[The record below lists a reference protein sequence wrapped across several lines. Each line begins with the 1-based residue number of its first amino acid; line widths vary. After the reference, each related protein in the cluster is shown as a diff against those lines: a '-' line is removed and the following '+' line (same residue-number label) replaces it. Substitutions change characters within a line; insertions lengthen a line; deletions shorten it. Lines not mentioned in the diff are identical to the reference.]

1 MSDGEAK
8 GAAASSGAVP
18 SMQNITRRI
27 LFAVLLG
34 LAVYAVIVLYRDARS
49 IADRLATYAWWTF
62 AAACGLAFTNYVLR
76 FLKWEYYLA
85 VLDVRGI
92 PKGESFLT
100 FLSGFVLTVTPGK
113 VGEVFKSFILYQTW
127 GVPIER
133 TAPIVVAE
141 RVTDLIGVIAL
152 ITIGSLSFPG
162 GVIWA
167 SIGAAAVTLLLACV
181 ASRRLSELLL
191 RPLPGLPGALGRAGR
206 RIAPKLLRA
215 VDSLRDLTA
224 PRRLV
229 WPTALSIVGWSLEG
243 VGLWTILHGFGER
256 PPLTL
261 TAFFYATA
269 TLAGALV
276 PVPGGLG
283 VTDELLEEQLHRLG
297 GVTSAT
303 ATASMLLVRFAT
315 LWFAV
320 AVGFTA
326 LGILR
331 ARHPALASPAAD
343 KGEGGRAE
351 GRPS

>member
-1 MSDGEAK
+1 M
-8 GAAASSGAVP
+8 
-18 SMQNITRRI
+18 
-27 LFAVLLG
+27 LLG
-34 LAVYAVIVLYRDARS
+34 VVVYGAIVLYRGAS
-49 IADRLATYAWWTF
+49 EIADRLASYAWWTLG
-62 AAACGLAFTNYVLR
+62 AACGLAFANYVLR

-85 VLDVRGI
+85 VLNIRGI

-113 VGEVFKSFILYQTW
+113 VGEVFKSLILFQTR
-127 GVPIER
+127 GIPIER

-152 ITIGSLSFPG
+152 ITVGSVSFPG
-162 GVIWA
+162 GVVWA
-167 SIGAAAVTLLLACV
+167 SLGTAVVVLLLAFV

-191 RPLPGLPGALGRAGR
+191 RPLPHLPGALGRLGQR
-206 RIAPKLLRA
+206 LAPKLLHA
-215 VDSLRDLTA
+215 LDGLRDLTA

-229 WPTALSIVGWSLEG
+229 WPAALSIVGWSLEG
-243 VGLWTILHGFGER
+243 VGLWTILHGFGEQ
-256 PPLTL
+256 PPLPL
-261 TAFFYATA
+261 TGFFYATA

-283 VTDELLEEQLHRLG
+283 VTDKLLEEQLARLG
-297 GVTSAT
+297 GVASAT

-320 AVGFTA
+320 AVGFAA

-331 ARHPALASPAAD
+331 ARHPALASSLSSVEGSS
-343 KGEGGRAE
+343 KGGLDR
-351 GRPS
+351 